1 MKKIVFMAI
10 AVSMT
15 ITGCVKNEKLNGG
28 AAENLK
34 IGFEAPAV
42 SGITR
47 GSIVA
52 GEIST
57 PYPQAEHFTVFAL
70 YFDGNY
76 TAFADGKLYMDDA
89 ETAYNAD
96 DNTWDTET
104 AGGQAYYWPNNGTLT
119 FGAYSPSGAADDC
132 TVAWGATGFTFTNFT
147 VKTNPAEH
155 YDLMFSERSYDR
167 TSSTG
172 GTTTY
177 NGVDINFKHAL
188 SSVVYKVKAS
198 EEYANHTITVTSIK
212 LINAYQKGTFNQN
225 LADTNAAVTE
235 SAAWSGQDNENTA
248 GYEAVTTEQP
258 LTTTAV
264 SLNSP
269 NPIIIL
275 PQQLAHAGANNVSL
289 DVTYT
294 IDNDTAVV
302 EQHSTID
309 ISDGY
314 GLTEFEMGKRYI
326 FTLQFGLDKIT
337 FSPEVEAWA
346 DQTVTPDIEL

>member
-15 ITGCVKNEKLNGG
+15 ITGCVKNEKTNGG
-28 AAENLK
+28 AAANLK

-47 GSIVA
+47 SSNVA

-57 PYPQAEHFTVFAL
+57 PYPQAEHFSVYAL

-76 TAFADGKLYMDDA
+76 TAFADGNLYMDNA
-89 ETAYNAD
+89 ETAYNAG

-104 AGGQAYYWPNNGTLT
+104 AGGLAYYWPNNGTLT

-147 VKTNPAEH
+147 VNTNPALH

-172 GTTTY
+172 GTTY

-188 SSVVYKVKAS
+188 SSVVYKVMATD
-198 EEYANHTITVTSIK
+198 EYKGHTITVTSIK
-212 LINAYQKGTFNQN
+212 LVNAYQTGTFNQN
-225 LADTNAAVTE
+225 LADTDAAVTE
-235 SAAWSGQDNENTA
+235 SAAWSGQDNENTT
-248 GYEAVTTEQP
+248 GYEAVTANQA

-269 NPIIIL
+269 NPIIVL

-289 DVTYT
+289 DVTYI
-294 IDNDTAVV
+294 IDNGTAEV

-326 FTLQFGLDKIT
+326 FTLNFGLDKIT

-346 DQTVTPDIEL
+346 DQAVDTVIEL

>member
-10 AVSMT
+10 AMSMT
-15 ITGCVKNEKLNGG
+15 ITGCVKNEKSNGG
-28 AAENLK
+28 AAANPK

-47 GSIVA
+47 SSNFA

-57 PYPQAEHFTVFAL
+57 PYPQAEHFSVYAL
-70 YFDGNY
+70 YFGGNY
-76 TAFADGKLYMDDA
+76 TAFADGTLYMNNA
-89 ETAYNAD
+89 ETAYNASGS
-96 DNTWDTET
+96 TWDTET
-104 AGGQAYYWPNNGTLT
+104 AGGKAYYWPNNGTLT
-119 FGAYSPSGAADDC
+119 FGAYSPSGAAQDC
-132 TVAWGATGFTFTNFT
+132 TVAWGANGFTFTDFN
-147 VKTNPAEH
+147 VNTNPALH
-155 YDLMFSERSYDR
+155 YDLMFSERSYNR

-172 GTTTY
+172 GTTY

-188 SSVVYKVKAS
+188 SSVIYKVKAS
-198 EEYANHTITVTSIK
+198 DEYDGHTITVLSIK
-212 LINAYQKGTFNQN
+212 LVNAYQTGTFNQN
-225 LADTNAAVTE
+225 LSDADAAVTE
-235 SAAWSGQDNENTA
+235 SAAWSGQSDENTA
-248 GYEAVTTEQP
+248 GYEAVTEKQ
-258 LTTTAV
+258 AV
-264 SLNSP
+264 SSTVAGLTNP
-269 NPIIIL
+269 NPIIVL

-294 IDNDTAVV
+294 INNGTAEV
-302 EQHSTID
+302 EQNSTID

-337 FSPEVEAWA
+337 FSPEVEDWI